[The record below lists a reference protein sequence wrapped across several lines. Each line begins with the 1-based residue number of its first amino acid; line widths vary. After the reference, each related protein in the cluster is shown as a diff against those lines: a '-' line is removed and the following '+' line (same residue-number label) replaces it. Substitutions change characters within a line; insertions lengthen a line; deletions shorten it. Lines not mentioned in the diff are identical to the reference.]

1 LSKGI
6 LLFFMCDS
14 LILAI
19 LHIAMNKQTTHHH
32 PVEIGSLAFSGLE
45 ELLVSSGLKEARKF
59 ILVDENSLQYCF
71 PVLVSQIEA
80 LRQAELIEIESGE
93 HNKNIT
99 ICTHI
104 WEALSDM
111 QTDRQ
116 ALFINLGGGV
126 ISDMGGFIASTYK
139 RGIRFINI
147 PTTLLSQ
154 VDASVGAKVGIDLN
168 GLKNQIGLFAEPLA
182 VFIDP
187 VFLSTLPTREL
198 LSGFAE
204 VIKHAL
210 IADKSYWELILNSHP
225 LGNADW
231 EPIIQKSVAIKQSI
245 VEADPTEKG
254 FRKVLNFGHT
264 IGHAVESLS
273 LEGGRTPLTHGESV
287 AIGMICE
294 SYLSERKRKMNKE
307 ELSSI
312 STLITSLYEHR
323 VFEDMDTHR
332 LIELMKNDKK
342 NKDDSISFTLLDGIG
357 KPVHDLSCTA
367 DEISDSFRYYHSLY
381 R

>member
-1 LSKGI
+1 
-6 LLFFMCDS
+6 
-14 LILAI
+14 
-19 LHIAMNKQTTHHH
+19 MNKQTTHHH

>member
-1 LSKGI
+1 
-6 LLFFMCDS
+6 M
-14 LILAI
+14 
-19 LHIAMNKQTTHHH
+19 
-32 PVEIGSLAFSGLE
+32 
-45 ELLVSSGLKEARKF
+45 
-59 ILVDENSLQYCF
+59 
-71 PVLVSQIEA
+71 
-80 LRQAELIEIESGE
+80 
-93 HNKNIT
+93 
-99 ICTHI
+99 
-104 WEALSDM
+104 
-111 QTDRQ
+111 
-116 ALFINLGGGV
+116 
-126 ISDMGGFIASTYK
+126 
-139 RGIRFINI
+139 
-147 PTTLLSQ
+147 
-154 VDASVGAKVGIDLN
+154 
-168 GLKNQIGLFAEPLA
+168 
-182 VFIDP
+182 
-187 VFLSTLPTREL
+187 
-198 LSGFAE
+198 
-204 VIKHAL
+204 IKHAL